1 MVSQFEICRLTNP
14 TMVSMLFGLSLC
26 GCSSFTASPV
36 ALPSAVSAPPDQKT
50 LAAKIEQVFTTT
62 KLPGSPEVSAVHR
75 APPIA
80 PTEWMICLKSD
91 APDQRLKYAV
101 FFQDNVV
108 KVYRIAVQIDQCD
121 QEPYR
126 PLHPPER

>member
-14 TMVSMLFGLSLC
+14 VMVSVLFCLSLC

-36 ALPSAVSAPPDQKT
+36 ALPTAVSAPPDQKA

-75 APPIA
+75 AALIA
-80 PTEWMICLKSD
+80 PAEWMICLKSD

-101 FFQDNVV
+101 FFKDNDV
-108 KVYRIAVQIDQCD
+108 KDYRIAVQIDRCD

-126 PLHPPER
+126 PLRAAER

>member
-1 MVSQFEICRLTNP
+1 M
-14 TMVSMLFGLSLC
+14 
-26 GCSSFTASPV
+26 
-36 ALPSAVSAPPDQKT
+36 
-50 LAAKIEQVFTTT
+50 
-62 KLPGSPEVSAVHR
+62 HR

-108 KVYRIAVQIDQCD
+108 KDYRIAVQIDQCD

-126 PLHPPER
+126 PLRAAER